1 MNDSE
6 WAVSSGGE
14 HYLDT
19 VGVTSSN
26 LVSPTICGHGSVGRA
41 QPCQGWGRGFE
52 PRCPLQIAQASRKRG
67 LFLFRI
73 IFYSVGRVYRG
84 PKRKSLDCG
93 VSGARRAR
101 CLQVPSGRSVCRSPC
116 APGLAIVCIALRG
129 SRDAD
134 GPLLR
139 RRPWVGESYLGGFRR
154 HDAEPVAQAS
164 GRSVSRALAGSVSH
178 GRRAMDSRGVRGGRM
193 RRCRT
198 A

>member
-73 IFYSVGRVYRG
+73 IFYSVGRGYRG
-84 PKRKSLDCG
+84 LKRMPLDC
-93 VSGARRAR
+93 VAFRVRRAR
-101 CLQVPSGRSVCRSPC
+101 CLQDFVAKARATIAFC
-116 APGLAIVCIALRG
+116 AGPAIVRIALRG
-129 SRDAD
+129 SRDSG
-134 GPLLR
+134 GPPLR
-139 RRPWVGESYLGGFRR
+139 RRPRGSRFGGFRR
-154 HDAEPVAQAS
+154 HDAEPVAQAD

-178 GRRAMDSRGVRGGRM
+178 GRRAMDSHGVRGGRM